1 MLKQNLEDKCFT
13 MANIFSFAEK
23 IILDFKKKSEGD
35 KFLFLY
41 CITAKLLSNR
51 LYDYETVEDKIN
63 CLLNRIPQEK
73 KENNEQFKK
82 LLNNFVLSG
91 DFSVDKVKSFFE
103 INKSLLSEIYENE
116 KPSDLL
122 FFFVQILS
130 QYVFKDKNHK
140 AFFKKINSLE
150 IKNKTF
156 QENEDSYWLGDKTV
170 DKQSVENAL
179 QNNPDR
185 IFNKYI
191 SKIDQDCSLSILQ
204 KDVYKTSG
212 FKLNKRIFNKQ
223 LAVSEGKTNK
233 KMEKNDYKSTYE
245 YISQTLDIDKILK
258 EKFNFKTINELS
270 KDELK
275 KLNLSYDE
283 EFIYFLSGCNLGN
296 EVYLQNKL
304 YLKKFTAPN
313 VPFEIIKPETT
324 LKICSYF
331 CVAQEDSLTKK
342 MKSTIKNFDN
352 PKNLFDA
359 YDKLYSSKEE
369 LSLNKELISTLY
381 FYDTNDEMVRIDKV
395 FKYIDGLDAQ
405 DLKNIDQ
412 KTKDR
417 IFDVLKTAIDKDNGV
432 KNVQAI
438 LTKFL
443 ETTNDGGNLLFS
455 FIISN
460 IDAYWDKFQNHL
472 SEIYNSYKNKNYNST
487 KKQKVG
493 CVMYYL
499 LNQLSNKLNYQGNCV
514 KSPQV
519 YIEMVLDLLSNNKNK
534 FEILESASTKPTDA
548 TKHLTKILNKFID
561 SYLEPKVQILTE
573 PKEDNESI
581 VKIDDYV
588 YDLQKIFGVFK
599 QSYNPQNE
607 QNVYN
612 QNDIQVVQNQ
622 LKFCKKILNSS
633 VVGGDTKTKIF
644 KLAKLY
650 LGKLEQTY
658 NEFTYSQF
666 QIFLS
671 KYYPSTKVNNLSSND
686 KTQWISNQQKN
697 LASDLQNLELNIETL
712 NIKSNVTSYFKE
724 NGATWL
730 SFLLIMPIFLYNFK
744 WKPQYISDKNN
755 LENNK
760 NTLESQK
767 KELQAFDY
775 EQSDSGKNH
784 NQLIGDMKKFI
795 NDENNVWEQQ
805 KPLQNNIIPERN
817 EEDELSEEDEKRDL

>member
-1 MLKQNLEDKCFT
+1 
-13 MANIFSFAEK
+13 
-23 IILDFKKKSEGD
+23 
-35 KFLFLY
+35 
-41 CITAKLLSNR
+41 
-51 LYDYETVEDKIN
+51 
-63 CLLNRIPQEK
+63 
-73 KENNEQFKK
+73 
-82 LLNNFVLSG
+82 
-91 DFSVDKVKSFFE
+91 
-103 INKSLLSEIYENE
+103 
-116 KPSDLL
+116 
-122 FFFVQILS
+122 
-130 QYVFKDKNHK
+130 
-140 AFFKKINSLE
+140 
-150 IKNKTF
+150 
-156 QENEDSYWLGDKTV
+156 
-170 DKQSVENAL
+170 
-179 QNNPDR
+179 
-185 IFNKYI
+185 
-191 SKIDQDCSLSILQ
+191 
-204 KDVYKTSG
+204 
-212 FKLNKRIFNKQ
+212 
-223 LAVSEGKTNK
+223 
-233 KMEKNDYKSTYE
+233 
-245 YISQTLDIDKILK
+245 
-258 EKFNFKTINELS
+258 
-270 KDELK
+270 
-275 KLNLSYDE
+275 
-283 EFIYFLSGCNLGN
+283 
-296 EVYLQNKL
+296 
-304 YLKKFTAPN
+304 
-313 VPFEIIKPETT
+313 
-324 LKICSYF
+324 
-331 CVAQEDSLTKK
+331 

-369 LSLNKELISTLY
+369 LSLKKELISTLY

-395 FKYIDGLDAQ
+395 FKYIDELDVQ

-417 IFDVLKTAIDKDNGV
+417 IFDVLKTAIDKDNGG

-443 ETTNDGGNLLFS
+443 ETTNDGGDLLFS

-493 CVMYYL
+493 CVMCYL

-534 FEILESASTKPTDA
+534 FEILESASTEPTDA
-548 TKHLTKILNKFID
+548 TKHLKKILNKFID

-573 PKEDNESI
+573 PKEDNQSI

-599 QSYNPQNE
+599 QSYDPHNKQNG
-607 QNVYN
+607 YD

-633 VVGGDTKTKIF
+633 VVEVDTKTKIF

-658 NEFTYSQF
+658 NEFTSSQF

-697 LASDLQNLELNIETL
+697 LASDLRNLSLQIEIL

-724 NGATWL
+724 NWATWL
-730 SFLLIMPIFLYNFK
+730 SFLLIIPIFIYNFK

-760 NTLESQK
+760 NTLESQQ

-775 EQSDSGKNH
+775 EKSNSGKNH

-817 EEDELSEEDEKRDL
+817 EEDELSEEEELSEEDEKRDL